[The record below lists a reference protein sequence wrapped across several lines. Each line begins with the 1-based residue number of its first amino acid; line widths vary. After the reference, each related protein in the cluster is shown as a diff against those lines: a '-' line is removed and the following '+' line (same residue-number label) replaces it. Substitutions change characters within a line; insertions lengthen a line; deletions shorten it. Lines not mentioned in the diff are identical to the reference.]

1 MLEVEPGSSSYRS
14 QQTIAATK
22 PELTSDI
29 SHLFIAW
36 RIQLSLQTPVY
47 IRCYTYV
54 IAINTNLILS
64 SV

>member
-29 SHLFIAW
+29 SIVW